1 MFILILYKKFWKY
14 FSDTMRATFP
24 EEEGLKNKQ
33 VVCLLKKLLCVEEH
47 GKISFILI

>member
-1 MFILILYKKFWKY
+1 
-14 FSDTMRATFP
+14 MRATFP

-33 VVCLLKKLLCVEEH
+33 VVCLLKKLLCVEGP